1 MKKKE
6 LSKMTNDELLLEK
19 QKMKSSKIFNAVF
32 IGFLGGILAVGVF
45 SWIVSLKKNIAFWI
59 PMMFPIILIYKQL
72 KKPNEFKDLEEL
84 LKERGI
90 N

>member
-45 SWIVSLKKNIAFWI
+45 SLIVSSKKTLRFG
-59 PMMFPIILIYKQL
+59 F
-72 KKPNEFKDLEEL
+72 
-84 LKERGI
+84 R
-90 N
+90 

>member
-1 MKKKE
+1 
-6 LSKMTNDELLLEK
+6 
-19 QKMKSSKIFNAVF
+19 
-32 IGFLGGILAVGVF
+32 
-45 SWIVSLKKNIAFWI
+45 
-59 PMMFPIILIYKQL
+59 MMFPIILIYKQL